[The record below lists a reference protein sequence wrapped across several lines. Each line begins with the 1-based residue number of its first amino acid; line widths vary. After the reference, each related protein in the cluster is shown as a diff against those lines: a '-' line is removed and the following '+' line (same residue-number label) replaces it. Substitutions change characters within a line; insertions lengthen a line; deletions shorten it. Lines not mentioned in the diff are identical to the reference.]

1 MKKCNACGATQ
12 DDQAKFCTFCG
23 SGEFTS
29 AGPESTVAAPAVAA
43 PEGNVN
49 ILAGAV
55 GAFLFSLIG
64 VALYFVLYQ
73 LDIIAAISGLVMVV
87 MANFGYGLFA
97 KTKNKA
103 SVPGL
108 IISVIMAIIMI
119 FLSEYLCL
127 AYDIYG
133 VFNDWGISFAEA
145 FRAVPDFLEEPEIS
159 EAFVSDLVYAYVF
172 GAIASVSYIINI
184 VKARKNKQ

>member
-1 MKKCNACGATQ
+1 MKRCNACGATQ
-12 DDQAKFCTFCG
+12 DDQAKFCTSCG
-23 SGEFTS
+23 SGEFSS
-29 AGPESTVAAPAVAA
+29 AELQSSVTAPVEAA
-43 PEGNVN
+43 PEGNGN

-87 MANFGYGLFA
+87 MANFGYGLFT

-127 AYDIYG
+127 AYEIYD

-145 FRAVPDFLEEPEIS
+145 FRAVPDFLEEPENS
-159 EAFVSDLVYAYVF
+159 EAFVSDLIYAYVF